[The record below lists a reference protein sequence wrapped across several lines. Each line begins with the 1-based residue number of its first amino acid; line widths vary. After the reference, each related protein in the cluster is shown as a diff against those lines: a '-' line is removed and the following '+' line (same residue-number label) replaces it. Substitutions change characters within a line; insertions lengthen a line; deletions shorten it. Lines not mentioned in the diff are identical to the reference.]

1 MDRSPFVTS
10 QFDDSEDS
18 DFSSDIYHESETEQ
32 TSKRGLEC
40 AKKKLRALAAEPIN
54 PALEMSAWEQL
65 RQTVYW
71 KAIEDVSEKIAE
83 FTKEVKARMRE
94 QELENS
100 SVLEQ
105 QEQKLEDITKNLENG
120 LEKVAEDEKSG
131 QAGKDG
137 SIMHPVRVKGLR

>member
-18 DFSSDIYHESETEQ
+18 DFYSDIYHQVETEQ
-32 TSKRGLEC
+32 TSKRGLER

-54 PALEMSAWEQL
+54 PSLEMSSWEQL

-71 KAIEDVSEKIAE
+71 KAIEDVSEKIVD
-83 FTKEVKARMRE
+83 FMKEVKARMRE

-100 SVLEQ
+100 SALEQ
-105 QEQKLEDITKNLENG
+105 QEQRLEDIFKNLENG
-120 LEKVAEDEKSG
+120 LDKMAEEEKCG
-131 QAGKDG
+131 QTRKDR
-137 SIMHPVRVKGLR
+137 SIMHPVKVKGLR